1 MTQRLLACF
10 AHPDDEAFGTGA
22 TLAYYAR
29 GGARVGLVCTT
40 NGDVG
45 EIAEGIAAT
54 PETLWQVRQEEL
66 RCAAGNLGVR
76 DLVFLNYR
84 DSGMAG
90 TDDNGNPRA
99 YINAPADEVVGRLVA
114 IMRELRPQVVITFDP
129 TGGYGHPDHIAI
141 HHHTIAAFHAAADE
155 TQYPEAGEPWQAQ
168 RLFYMTFPGEFWK
181 TLRDQL
187 AAAGED
193 VSQWDSDEDGDR
205 DQAEAP
211 VHVAMA
217 LPDTVDAKL
226 AALECHA
233 SQFGPD
239 NMFRKLPV
247 EVMRDL
253 LGHEFYTLAWPEPAA
268 GETWEDLFA
277 GLDLH

>member
-1 MTQRLLACF
+1 
-10 AHPDDEAFGTGA
+10 
-22 TLAYYAR
+22 
-29 GGARVGLVCTT
+29 
-40 NGDVG
+40 
-45 EIAEGIAAT
+45 
-54 PETLWQVRQEEL
+54 
-66 RCAAGNLGVR
+66 
-76 DLVFLNYR
+76 
-84 DSGMAG
+84 
-90 TDDNGNPRA
+90 
-99 YINAPADEVVGRLVA
+99 
-114 IMRELRPQVVITFDP
+114 
-129 TGGYGHPDHIAI
+129 
-141 HHHTIAAFHAAADE
+141 
-155 TQYPEAGEPWQAQ
+155 
-168 RLFYMTFPGEFWK
+168 MTFPREFWK